1 MNVLEGVA
9 VLVGVVVISGWVISI
24 GMDVL
29 NFVLDLI
36 FCRMEQ

>member
-1 MNVLEGVA
+1 VNALEGAA
-9 VLVGVVVISGWVISI
+9 VLVGALVALGWVISI

-36 FCRMEQ
+36 F